1 MSFETVVALNGDYKL
16 YYLHDKRLKS
26 SDPYTIAELL
36 ESAENVIPATVP
48 GNVEIDMMKEGIIP
62 DPYIGLNLLDMEM
75 YEYYHF
81 VYVKEFEYPENP
93 TGDELFRFEG
103 VDTFASYYLNGERI
117 ASTDNMLIEHVF
129 PAKGLRKGKNTLIVH
144 IEPTVLRAR
153 ENEYTLLNIAHK
165 YNYDLLFVRKT
176 ASMYGW
182 DIFPRLVSAGIWR
195 PVSIIRRPAIRFT
208 QVYLYTRSV
217 SETAAHLTLFYEVE
231 LQREQAD
238 AFKVD
243 VIGECEG
250 HTFSAQSRVWG
261 KCCRIDFTVDN
272 PKLWWP
278 KGYGEQ
284 SLYDVTVSLKQNDI
298 VLDTERFQTGIR
310 TVTLDR
316 TSTVN
321 PDGTGGKFVFIIN
334 NKPIFILGTNWVPP
348 DAIPSLGDKR
358 AAEILELTD
367 DIGCNAIRIWG
378 GGRYEKDEFY
388 DLCDKKG
395 ILVWHDFMMACGNYP
410 QTEEFQKAFAAEA
423 KQIVR
428 KLRHHP
434 SIMLWAG
441 DNECD
446 PPYRRMINF
455 TNPNDNIVTRK
466 TLYYLLLNEDFTRP
480 YLPSSP
486 YFDEECYK
494 RGIELASEN
503 HLWGPRRYYKGDF
516 YKKAPAVFASEI
528 GYHGCPSYESIK
540 KFITEEA
547 LWPFDNNKEWILH
560 ASSPDPTLGEPY
572 SYRIAL
578 MANQVKEMFGELPD
592 NLYEFAL
599 VSQFVQAEAKK
610 YFVERFRFKKPQRS
624 GVIWWNIC
632 DGWPQFSDA
641 VVDYYYT
648 KKLAYSYIKRSQQP
662 LCLMVDDEGDELV
675 LVGVNDT
682 LKDTEVEFTVKSAED
697 GRMIT
702 YGKGTVGTEKA
713 IPLAKIPAPDKQD
726 MFIIEWSSGEQKG
739 MNTYLYGQPT
749 FDYRKYKE
757 WIEKHHLL
765 EVYGF

>member
-1 MSFETVVALNGDYKL
+1 
-16 YYLHDKRLKS
+16 
-26 SDPYTIAELL
+26 
-36 ESAENVIPATVP
+36 
-48 GNVEIDMMKEGIIP
+48 
-62 DPYIGLNLLDMEM
+62 
-75 YEYYHF
+75 
-81 VYVKEFEYPENP
+81 
-93 TGDELFRFEG
+93 
-103 VDTFASYYLNGERI
+103 
-117 ASTDNMLIEHVF
+117 
-129 PAKGLRKGKNTLIVH
+129 
-144 IEPTVLRAR
+144 
-153 ENEYTLLNIAHK
+153 
-165 YNYDLLFVRKT
+165 
-176 ASMYGW
+176 
-182 DIFPRLVSAGIWR
+182 
-195 PVSIIRRPAIRFT
+195 
-208 QVYLYTRSV
+208 
-217 SETAAHLTLFYEVE
+217 
-231 LQREQAD
+231 
-238 AFKVD
+238 
-243 VIGECEG
+243 
-250 HTFSAQSRVWG
+250 
-261 KCCRIDFTVDN
+261 
-272 PKLWWP
+272 
-278 KGYGEQ
+278 
-284 SLYDVTVSLKQNDI
+284 
-298 VLDTERFQTGIR
+298 
-310 TVTLDR
+310 
-316 TSTVN
+316 
-321 PDGTGGKFVFIIN
+321 
-334 NKPIFILGTNWVPP
+334 
-348 DAIPSLGDKR
+348 
-358 AAEILELTD
+358 
-367 DIGCNAIRIWG
+367 
-378 GGRYEKDEFY
+378 
-388 DLCDKKG
+388 
-395 ILVWHDFMMACGNYP
+395 
-410 QTEEFQKAFAAEA
+410 
-423 KQIVR
+423 
-428 KLRHHP
+428 
-434 SIMLWAG
+434 
-441 DNECD
+441 
-446 PPYRRMINF
+446 MINF